1 MKKERT
7 FIQYLGITLRGMA
20 VGAADVV
27 PGVSGGTIAFISG
40 IYEELINSI
49 SSINL
54 TALKILRKEGVKA
67 FWKHINGTFFV
78 ALLTGVAISIL
89 SLANVVTFLLY
100 KYPVTVW
107 AFFFGLVLASIYIV
121 VKQID
126 EWNIRTIL
134 VLFFGTAGAAYVATL
149 HVTASGGDLWYVFLS
164 GAIAICAM
172 ILPGISGAFILILM
186 GSYGTIMGGL
196 KEFDLL
202 LISVFATGCL
212 VGILSFSHLLKYLF
226 ANFKNLLLAFL
237 TGTLIG
243 SLLKIWPWKNNF
255 GDAPVV
261 VHSDGREEWFQ
272 INVWPKDYVNIVDGV
287 KTDPNVFYAILLAIA
302 GFLVIYTLEKTGTL
316 LKNKRNATKG

>member
-89 SLANVVTFLLY
+89 SLANVLTFLLY

-134 VLFFGTAGAAYVATL
+134 
-149 HVTASGGDLWYVFLS
+149 
-164 GAIAICAM
+164 
-172 ILPGISGAFILILM
+172 
-186 GSYGTIMGGL
+186 
-196 KEFDLL
+196 
-202 LISVFATGCL
+202 
-212 VGILSFSHLLKYLF
+212 
-226 ANFKNLLLAFL
+226 
-237 TGTLIG
+237 
-243 SLLKIWPWKNNF
+243 
-255 GDAPVV
+255 
-261 VHSDGREEWFQ
+261 
-272 INVWPKDYVNIVDGV
+272 
-287 KTDPNVFYAILLAIA
+287 
-302 GFLVIYTLEKTGTL
+302 
-316 LKNKRNATKG
+316 